1 MKRFVDYF
9 LHKWK
14 SSPIRKPLLLRGAR
28 QVGKTYSVREFGKS
42 FTSFVELNLELHPE
56 AREIFEKDLDPHII
70 IRKIF
75 VLTNKSIIPG
85 QTLLF
90 LDEIQLVP
98 NAIIALRYFYEM
110 MPDLHVIAAGSLLD
124 FAIKTVGMP
133 VGRVSSLYMYPLSF
147 FEFLSAIG
155 SSAVIEEI
163 LLQHSCLHNPNDE
176 ISGIFHDKFLDLV
189 GQYLAIGG
197 MPQSVACWQNIKD
210 IHTCSE
216 IPHSL
221 IRTYKQDFEKYA
233 QKYQIK
239 YLNVLFTNIPHQ
251 LGRKFK
257 YSEIEGEYRKRE
269 LAPCLDLLLTAN
281 IAHKV
286 MRTGAQGIPLGAQSD
301 MHTFK
306 VVLIDVALS
315 QFVLGLKTGAWMLKP
330 LEEFIN
336 KGELVEAFIGQE
348 LIAYENPINEPQLYY
363 WQRETRGAEAE
374 IDYVIQQEANI
385 VPIEVKS
392 GKGTA
397 MKSMKSFLETHPEST
412 YGIRFSTNN
421 YSVHEKIHSYPL
433 YAVAKIIADADQD
446 VKSALLVLAKY

>member
-14 SSPIRKPLLLRGAR
+14 TSPLRKPLLLRGAR
-28 QVGKTYSVREFGKS
+28 QVGKTYSVREFGKT

-56 AREIFEKDLDPHII
+56 AREIFEKNLDPQII

-75 VLTNKSIIPG
+75 VLTNKPIVPG

-110 MPDLHVIAAGSLLD
+110 MPELHVIAAGSLLD

-133 VGRVSSLYMYPLSF
+133 VGRVSSLSMYPVSF
-147 FEFLSAIG
+147 MEFLNAIG
-155 SSAVIEEI
+155 SPVIIEEI
-163 LLQHSCLHNPNDE
+163 LSHNPKDE
-176 ISGIFHDKFLDLV
+176 ISKVFHDKFLDLL

-197 MPQSVACWQNIKD
+197 MPQTVDCWCKMQD
-210 IHTCSE
+210 IHACSE
-216 IPHSL
+216 IPHAL

-239 YLNVLFTNIPHQ
+239 YLNALFTNIPHQ
-251 LGRKFK
+251 LGGKFK

-286 MRTGAQGIPLGAQSD
+286 MRTGAQGLPVGAQAD
-301 MHTFK
+301 LQTFK
-306 VVLIDVALS
+306 ILFIDVALS
-315 QFVLGLKTGAWMLKP
+315 QFILGLKTGAWILKP
-330 LEEFIN
+330 LEEFVN
-336 KGELVEAFIGQE
+336 KGELVEAFVGQE
-348 LIAYENPINEPQLYY
+348 LIAYEHPMKEAQLYY
-363 WQRETRGAEAE
+363 WQKETRGAEAE
-374 IDYVIQQEANI
+374 IDYVIQQETDI

-397 MKSMKSFLETHPEST
+397 MRSMKTFLETHPEST

-421 YSVHEKIHSYPL
+421 YSVYEQIHSYPL
-433 YAVAKIIADADQD
+433 YAVAKIIAEADQD
-446 VKSALLVLAKY
+446 VKAALIFLSQNKN

>member
-9 LHKWK
+9 LNKWK
-14 SSPIRKPLLLRGAR
+14 ISPLRKPLLLRGAR
-28 QVGKTYSVREFGKS
+28 QVGKTYTVHEFGKT
-42 FTSFVELNLELHPE
+42 FTSFVELNLEFNPE
-56 AREIFEKDLDPHII
+56 AREIFEKNLDPHII

-75 VLTNKSIIPG
+75 ILTNKPIIPG
-85 QTLLF
+85 ETLLF

-110 MPDLHVIAAGSLLD
+110 MPELHVIAAGSLLD
-124 FAIKTVGMP
+124 FAIKSVGMP

-147 FEFLSAIG
+147 IEFLSAIG
-155 SSAVIEEI
+155 SNVIIEEI
-163 LLQHSCLHNPNDE
+163 LSHKLTDE

-197 MPQSVACWQNIKD
+197 MPQTVACWQTLQD
-210 IHTCSE
+210 IHACSE
-216 IPHSL
+216 IPHTL
-221 IRTYKQDFEKYA
+221 ISTYKQDFEKYA
-233 QKYQIK
+233 EKYQIK

-286 MRTGAQGIPLGAQSD
+286 MRTAAQGIPLGAQAD
-301 MHTFK
+301 LHTFK
-306 VVLIDVALS
+306 ILLIDVTLS
-315 QFVLGLKTGAWMLKP
+315 QFVLGLKTGTWMLKP

-336 KGELVEAFIGQE
+336 KGELVEAFVGQE
-348 LIAYENPINEPQLYY
+348 LIAYAHPMREVQLYY
-363 WQRETRGAEAE
+363 WQRDTRGGEAE
-374 IDYVIQQEANI
+374 IDYVIQQESDI

-397 MKSMKSFLETHPEST
+397 LRSMQAFLESHPNSK
-412 YGIRFSTNN
+412 YGVRFSTNN
-421 YSVHEKIHSYPL
+421 YSIHEKIHSYPL
-433 YAVAKIIADADQD
+433 YAVAKIIADADKE
-446 VKSALLVLAKY
+446 VKEALMCLSQH

>member
-1 MKRFVDYF
+1 MNRFVDYF

-14 SSPIRKPLLLRGAR
+14 SSSLRKPLLLRGAR
-28 QVGKTYSVREFGKS
+28 QVGKTYTVREFGKT
-42 FTSFVELNLELHPE
+42 FASFVELNLEFNPD
-56 AREIFEKDLDPHII
+56 AREIFEKNLDPQII

-75 VLTNKSIIPG
+75 ILTNKQVIPG
-85 QTLLF
+85 KTLLF

-147 FEFLSAIG
+147 IEFLNAIG
-155 SSAVIEEI
+155 SSVIIEEI
-163 LLQHSCLHNPNDE
+163 LSHELTGEIDE
-176 ISGIFHDKFLDLV
+176 IFHSKFLDLV

-197 MPQSVACWQNIKD
+197 MPQAVACWKSLQD
-210 IHTCSE
+210 IHACSE
-216 IPHSL
+216 IPYALLS
-221 IRTYKQDFEKYA
+221 TYKQDFEKYA

-286 MRTGAQGIPLGAQSD
+286 MRTGAQGIPLGAQAD
-301 MHTFK
+301 LHTFK
-306 VVLIDVALS
+306 ILLIDVALS
-315 QFVLGLKTGAWMLKP
+315 QFVLGLKTGTWMLRP
-330 LEEFIN
+330 LEEFVN
-336 KGELVEAFIGQE
+336 KGELVEAFVGQE
-348 LIAYENPINEPQLYY
+348 LIAYGHPMQEVQLYY
-363 WQRETRGAEAE
+363 WQRETRGGAAE
-374 IDYVIQQEANI
+374 IDYIIQQEADI

-397 MKSMKSFLETHPEST
+397 MKSMKLFLESHPEST

-421 YSVHEKIHSYPL
+421 YSIHEKIHSYPL

-446 VKSALLVLAKY
+446 VKAALMFLSNEK

>member
-14 SSPIRKPLLLRGAR
+14 SSPLRKPLLLRGAR
-28 QVGKTYSVREFGKS
+28 QVGKTYTAREFGKT
-42 FTSFVELNLELHPE
+42 FTSFVELNLEFNAE
-56 AREIFEKDLDPHII
+56 AREIFEKNLDPNII

-75 VLTNKSIIPG
+75 VLVDKPIIPG
-85 QTLLF
+85 ETLLF

-110 MPDLHVIAAGSLLD
+110 MPELHVIAAGSLLD

-147 FEFLSAIG
+147 IEFLRAIG
-155 SSAVIEEI
+155 SGVIIEEI
-163 LLQHSCLHNPNDE
+163 LSHELKDE
-176 ISGIFHDKFLDLV
+176 IDGIFHNKFLDLV

-197 MPQSVACWQNIKD
+197 MPQAVDCWRTLQD
-210 IHTCSE
+210 INACSE
-216 IPHSL
+216 IPHTL
-221 IRTYKQDFEKYA
+221 ISTYKQDFEKYA

-269 LAPCLDLLLTAN
+269 LSPCLDLLLTAN

-286 MRTGAQGIPLGAQSD
+286 MRTGAQGIPLGAQAD
-301 MHTFK
+301 LHTFK
-306 VVLIDVALS
+306 ILLIDVALS
-315 QFVLGLKTGAWMLKP
+315 QFVLGLKTGTWMLKP
-330 LEEFIN
+330 LEEFVN
-336 KGELVEAFIGQE
+336 KGELVEAFVGQE
-348 LIAYENPINEPQLYY
+348 LIAYEHPMREVQLYY
-363 WQRETRGAEAE
+363 WQSETRGGEAE
-374 IDYVIQQEANI
+374 IDYVIQQEADI

-397 MKSMKSFLETHPEST
+397 MKSMKSFLENHIGST

-421 YSVHEKIHSYPL
+421 YSIHERIHSYPL
-433 YAVAKIIADADQD
+433 YAVAKIIADADKD
-446 VKSALLVLAKY
+446 VKAALMFLAQP

>member
-9 LHKWK
+9 LLKWK
-14 SSPIRKPLLLRGAR
+14 TSPLRKPLLLRGAR
-28 QVGKTYSVREFGKS
+28 QVGKTYSAREFGKT
-42 FTSFVELNLELHPE
+42 FVSFVELNLELNPD

-70 IRKIF
+70 IRKISI
-75 VLTNKSIIPG
+75 LTNKPIIPG

-98 NAIIALRYFYEM
+98 NAITALRYFYEM
-110 MPDLHVIAAGSLLD
+110 MPELHVIAAGSLLD

-147 FEFLSAIG
+147 IEFLSAIG
-155 SSAVIEEI
+155 SNMVIEEI
-163 LLQHSCLHNPNDE
+163 LLHELHDE
-176 ISGIFHDKFLDLV
+176 ISELFHNKFLDLV

-197 MPQSVACWQNIKD
+197 MPHAVACWQALHD
-210 IHTCSE
+210 IGTCSE
-216 IPHSL
+216 IPHTL
-221 IRTYKQDFEKYA
+221 ISTYKQDFEKYA

-269 LAPCLDLLLTAN
+269 LSPCLDLLLTAN

-286 MRTGAQGIPLGAQSD
+286 MRTGAQGIPLGAQAD
-301 MHTFK
+301 LQTFK
-306 VVLIDVALS
+306 ILLIDVALS
-315 QFVLGLKTGAWMLKP
+315 QFVLGLKAGAWMLRP
-330 LEEFIN
+330 LEEFVN
-336 KGELVEAFIGQE
+336 KGELVEAFVGQE
-348 LIAYENPINEPQLYY
+348 LIAYEHPMREAQLYY

-374 IDYVIQQEANI
+374 IDYVIQQEAAI

-392 GKGTA
+392 GRGTA
-397 MKSMKSFLETHPEST
+397 MKSMNSFLENHPESA

-421 YSVHEKIHSYPL
+421 YSIYDKIHSYPL
-433 YAVAKIIADADQD
+433 YAVAKIIADADAD
-446 VKSALLVLAKY
+446 VKAALLFLSQH